1 MLNYIEL
8 SCICIQCIKCIQWE
22 HMKRM
27 ILPNEFI
34 CKVRALEKAKITE
47 NYASETCEA
56 TVKAEPVAMG
66 TYNDTES
73 ESSDSEPGRTIR
85 QPKKLKVTGLHH

>member
-1 MLNYIEL
+1 
-8 SCICIQCIKCIQWE
+8 
-22 HMKRM
+22 MKRM

-56 TVKAEPVAMG
+56 TVKSEPVAMG